1 MNHEKDKT
9 VSSSSSPSFTLTK
22 GINGLDKILLRE
34 SRGASAEVIVTV
46 TVSVTVISN
55 FFFFFRFC
63 IFFSLIYAIY
73 I

>member
-34 SRGASAEVIVTV
+34 SRGASAEVYLMVV
-46 TVSVTVISN
+46 M
-55 FFFFFRFC
+55 
-63 IFFSLIYAIY
+63 
-73 I
+73 

>member
-46 TVSVTVISN
+46 TVTVSVTVISI
-55 FFFFFRFC
+55 FFFDLV
-63 IFFSLIYAIY
+63 FFSLIYAIY